1 MDQLIHVN
9 LSGHRR
15 ASFRFIEQAC
25 FVVVEQFDADDEFR
39 PGWEIFSDGC
49 TPVVGRALVQH
60 AMAGGEIFDLISP
73 DPEPKPMYRRL
84 RDGTSV
90 TRMNAGS
97 IFRGLGRGR
106 ELALAMAHQG
116 PRWWLASP
124 ANINHPLLNR

>member
-73 DPEPKPMYRRL
+73 DPETEAHVPPPPRWHQRHEDERGQHL
-84 RDGTSV
+84 SG
-90 TRMNAGS
+90 AGP
-97 IFRGLGRGR
+97 RR